1 MKITVIGEAN
11 IDIMVVPQTAQKTGG
26 CVPGHISFHHG
37 GVARNIAHNLCLLG
51 HEVRLM
57 TVFGG
62 DDLAT
67 RLIDDCKR
75 IGMDLSLSTQFKD
88 SKSPIFLSFNDKTG
102 DMQSAVS
109 DIELNN
115 RMDLN
120 WLKEK
125 IDAIN
130 RSDLVVADTLLSTEA
145 LAYLIDHCEKPL
157 YIDTVSPGKAIRLA
171 EAMKM
176 SEEHSVFAVKCNLPE
191 AVTLTKESDAEAA
204 AKQLNS
210 NGIEH
215 VYLTLGSNGVIHCSH
230 GEAKHFSALPAQIV
244 NVTGS
249 GDAFFAGIIHANAV
263 GCFGDAAVSFGL
275 KAAQHNIKSEAP
287 VNPTL
292 RLDVFN
298 E

>member
-11 IDIMVVPQTAQKTGG
+11 IDIMVVPQTAQKAGG
-26 CVPGHISFHHG
+26 CVPGNISFHHG

-51 HEVRLM
+51 HEVSLM
-57 TVFGG
+57 TVFGD

-75 IGMDLSLSTQFKD
+75 IGMDLSLSSQFKD
-88 SKSPIFLSFNDKTG
+88 SKSPIFLSFNDETG
-102 DMQSAVS
+102 NMQSAVS

-115 RMDLN
+115 RMDLD
-120 WLKEK
+120 WIKGKMDE
-125 IDAIN
+125 IN

-157 YIDTVSPGKAIRLA
+157 YIDTVSPGKAIRFA
-171 EAMKM
+171 DAMKM
-176 SEEHSVFAVKCNLPE
+176 SEKHSVFAVKCNLPE
-191 AVTLTKESDAEAA
+191 ALTLTKENDAEAA
-204 AKQLNS
+204 AKQLNA

-215 VYLTLGSNGVIHCSH
+215 VYLTLGSNGVIHCSR

-292 RLDVFN
+292 RLDMFN